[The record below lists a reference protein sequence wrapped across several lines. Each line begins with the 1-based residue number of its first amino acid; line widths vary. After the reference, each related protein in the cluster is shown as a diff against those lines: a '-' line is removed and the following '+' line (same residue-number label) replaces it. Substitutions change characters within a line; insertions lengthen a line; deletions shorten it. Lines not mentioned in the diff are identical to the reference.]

1 MKASPVFNVNFAVFL
16 AFLYAFLF
24 LLTKE
29 LGLTSANVGLISYFF
44 LPAFVRIIAFLIF
57 GPIAIPILF
66 GGGLICVVMGWYDL
80 GSGYAPELIVT
91 LLTSIGAPIGAF
103 IVAHLRGIRPDL
115 HGMSPWDLLWLS
127 AGCAAGNALL
137 LVLALQAVGAVPQ
150 SFGLFAGIFI
160 GDCVG
165 AWLVLLV
172 LRAFLPTLV
181 RLLAPVL
188 RK

>member
-1 MKASPVFNVNFAVFL
+1 
-16 AFLYAFLF
+16 
-24 LLTKE
+24 
-29 LGLTSANVGLISYFF
+29 
-44 LPAFVRIIAFLIF
+44 
-57 GPIAIPILF
+57 
-66 GGGLICVVMGWYDL
+66 
-80 GSGYAPELIVT
+80 
-91 LLTSIGAPIGAF
+91 
-103 IVAHLRGIRPDL
+103 
-115 HGMSPWDLLWLS
+115 MSPWDLLWLS

-137 LVLALQAVGAVPQ
+137 LVLALQAVGAVSQ

-172 LRAFLPTLV
+172 LRAFLPALV

>member
-1 MKASPVFNVNFAVFL
+1 MSTSRIFNFNLAVFL

-24 LLTKE
+24 WLTKE
-29 LGLTSANVGLISYFF
+29 LGLTSESVGLISYFF

-57 GPIAIPILF
+57 GPMAIPILF
-66 GGGLICVVMGWYDL
+66 GGGLICVVKGWYDL
-80 GSGYAPELIVT
+80 GNGYAPELIVT

-115 HGMSPWDLLWLS
+115 QGMSPMDLLWLS
-127 AGCAAGNALL
+127 GGCAAGNALL
-137 LVLALQAVGAVPQ
+137 LALALQAVGAVPL

-172 LRAFLPTLV
+172 LRTFLPVLV
-181 RLLAPVL
+181 RVLAPVL